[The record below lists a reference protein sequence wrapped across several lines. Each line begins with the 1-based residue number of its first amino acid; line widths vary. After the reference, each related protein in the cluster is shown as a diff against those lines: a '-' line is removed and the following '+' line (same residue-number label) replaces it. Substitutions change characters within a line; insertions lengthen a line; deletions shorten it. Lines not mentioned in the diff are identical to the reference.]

1 MSVILKSGQKLLPRF
16 LSVPPISAE
25 KSFTNMAAS
34 SRPFEETEYQARS
47 GVPKVTPSVSDEF
60 LKR

>member
-1 MSVILKSGQKLLPRF
+1 LKSGQKLVPRV

-25 KSFTNMAAS
+25 KSFTNFAAS

-47 GVPKVTPSVSDEF
+47 GVPEVTPSVSDEF
-60 LKR
+60 